1 MLTTM
6 LTNKLQNKLPTR
18 LITLLGMAALCG
30 ASHAAEVTDSPA
42 SVNLMKITLSLL
54 LIVGLMIGFA
64 VLAKKF
70 GLNRIQG
77 SSLPVK
83 VIGAISIG
91 TNQRLVVIE
100 VGEEWLL
107 LGVTPQQITTITSM
121 PRQETPA
128 AAVPGQQF
136 SSWMQ
141 SALEKYNAKK
151 P

>member
-1 MLTTM
+1 M
-6 LTNKLQNKLPTR
+6 KLQLKPVSFLA
-18 LITLLGMAALCG
+18 MVALCG
-30 ASHAAEVTDSPA
+30 VCRAAEVTDSPA
-42 SVNLMKITLSLL
+42 SINLMKISLSLL

-64 VLAKKF
+64 VLVKKF
-70 GLNRIQG
+70 GLNRIQNG
-77 SSLPVK
+77 PFPVK

-91 TNQRLVVIE
+91 TNQRLMVIE

-128 AAVPGQQF
+128 GAVPGQQF

-141 SALEKYNAKK
+141 NALEKYNAKK

>member
-1 MLTTM
+1 MTMRFKIISILSML
-6 LTNKLQNKLPTR
+6 
-18 LITLLGMAALCG
+18 ALCG
-30 ASHAAEVTDSPA
+30 ASHATDVTDSPA

-70 GLNRIQG
+70 GLNRIQSG
-77 SSLPVK
+77 PFPVK

-91 TNQRLVVIE
+91 TNQRLMVIE

-121 PRQETPA
+121 PRQEMPA
-128 AAVPGQQF
+128 AGVPGQQF